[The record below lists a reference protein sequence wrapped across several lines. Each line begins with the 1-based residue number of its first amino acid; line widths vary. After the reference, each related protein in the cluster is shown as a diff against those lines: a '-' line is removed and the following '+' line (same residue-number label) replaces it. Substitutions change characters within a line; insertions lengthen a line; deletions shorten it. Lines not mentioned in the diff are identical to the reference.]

1 MHFVDTI
8 EPVIDLRTL
17 TKGEAA
23 MRPTILI
30 IDDDE
35 KIISMLRRG
44 LAFEGYEVLTAS
56 NGAEGL
62 NKMLENDPALMVLD
76 VMMPQVD
83 GFEVCRRVREAGISV
98 PILMLTAKDEVEN
111 RVRGLDAGA
120 DDYLVKP
127 FALEELLA
135 RVRALLRR
143 KPDADSSNTNRLSFE
158 DLTLDADAREVT
170 RDGQRLELTAKEFEL
185 LHLFMQN
192 PKRVLSRDLIM
203 DKIWGYDYSGES
215 NVLEV
220 YIAMLRQKT
229 DEHGGKRLI
238 QTIRGAGYI
247 LRSNT

>member
-1 MHFVDTI
+1 
-8 EPVIDLRTL
+8 
-17 TKGEAA
+17 
-23 MRPTILI
+23 MRSAILV

-35 KIISMLRRG
+35 KITSMLRRG
-44 LAFEGYEVLTAS
+44 LAFEGYDVYTAQ

-62 NKMLENDPALMVLD
+62 SMMMSADPDLIILD
-76 VMMPQVD
+76 VMMPKVD
-83 GFEVCRRVREAGISV
+83 GFEVCRRLREGGSTV
-98 PILMLTAKDEVEN
+98 PVLMLTAKDEVEN
-111 RVRGLDAGA
+111 RVKGLDLGA

-143 KPDADSSNTNRLSFE
+143 KDSAREAGSQRLIFE
-158 DLTLDADAREVT
+158 DIVMDLDSREVT
-170 RDGQRLELTAKEFEL
+170 RGGQRLELTAKEFEL
-185 LHLFMQN
+185 LHLFLQN
-192 PKRVLSRDLIM
+192 PKRLLTRDLIM

-229 DEHGGKRLI
+229 EEHGGKRVI

-247 LRSNT
+247 LRGEA

>member
-1 MHFVDTI
+1 
-8 EPVIDLRTL
+8 
-17 TKGEAA
+17 
-23 MRPTILI
+23 MRSRILI
-30 IDDDE
+30 VDDDE

-44 LAFEGYEVLTAS
+44 LAFEGYDVLTAS

-62 NKMLENDPALMVLD
+62 KVILSEDPDVVILD

-83 GFEVCRRVREAGISV
+83 GFEALRRLREGGSTV
-98 PILMLTAKDEVEN
+98 PVLMLTAKDEVEN
-111 RVRGLDAGA
+111 RVKGLDIGA

-143 KPDADSSNTNRLSFE
+143 KTGEDASNHRLTYE
-158 DLTLDADAREVT
+158 DLVMDTDAREVI
-170 RDGQRLELTAKEFEL
+170 RSGQRLELTAKEFEL

-220 YIAMLRQKT
+220 YVAMLRQKT
-229 DEHGGKRLI
+229 EEHGGKRLI

-247 LRSNT
+247 LRGDN

>member
-1 MHFVDTI
+1 
-8 EPVIDLRTL
+8 
-17 TKGEAA
+17 
-23 MRPTILI
+23 MRSTILI
-30 IDDDE
+30 VDDDE
-35 KIISMLRRG
+35 KIVSMLRRG
-44 LAFEGYEVLTAS
+44 LAFEGYEVQTAS

-62 NKMLENDPALMVLD
+62 SKLMDKEPDIVVLD
-76 VMMPQVD
+76 VMMPQID
-83 GFEVCRRVREAGISV
+83 GFEVCRRLREAGSKV
-98 PILMLTAKDEVEN
+98 PVLMLTAKDEVQS
-111 RVRGLDAGA
+111 RVTGLDTGA

-143 KPDADSSNTNRLSFE
+143 KSDNGGTPDNRLMYE
-158 DLTLDADAREVT
+158 DIILDNDSREVL

-185 LHLFMQN
+185 LNLFMQN
-192 PKRVLSRDLIM
+192 PRRVLSRDLIM

-229 DEHGGKRLI
+229 EEYGGKRLI

-247 LRSNT
+247 LRGDS

>member
-1 MHFVDTI
+1 
-8 EPVIDLRTL
+8 
-17 TKGEAA
+17 
-23 MRPTILI
+23 MRSRILI
-30 IDDDE
+30 IDDDD
-35 KIISMLRRG
+35 KIVSMLRRG
-44 LAFEGYEVLTAS
+44 LAFDGYEVATAS

-62 NKMLENDPALMVLD
+62 TQMLSQEPDLLVLD

-83 GFEVCRRVREAGISV
+83 GFEVCRRLRAAGSTV

-111 RVRGLDAGA
+111 RVKGLDTGA

-143 KPDADSSNTNRLSFE
+143 KSEQQSGAAQALTFE
-158 DLTLDADAREVT
+158 DLMLDMDSREVV
-170 RDGQRLELTAKEFEL
+170 RGGHRLELTAKEFEL

-229 DEHGGKRLI
+229 EEYGGKRII

-247 LRSNT
+247 LRGDS

>member
-1 MHFVDTI
+1 
-8 EPVIDLRTL
+8 
-17 TKGEAA
+17 

-62 NKMLENDPALMVLD
+62 NQMLENDPALMVLD

-83 GFEVCRRVREAGISV
+83 GFEVCRRVREAGSSV

-111 RVRGLDAGA
+111 RVKGLDAGA

-143 KPDADSSNTNRLSFE
+143 KPDTNNSSSSRLTFE
-158 DLTLDADAREVT
+158 DLSLDPEAREVM

-229 DEHGGKRLI
+229 EEYGGKRLI

-247 LRSNT
+247 LRSNS

>member
-1 MHFVDTI
+1 MDKEGDAGV
-8 EPVIDLRTL
+8 RS
-17 TKGEAA
+17 K
-23 MRPTILI
+23 ILI
-30 IDDDE
+30 IDDDD

-44 LAFEGYEVLTAS
+44 LAFEGYDVLTAS

-62 NKMLENDPALMVLD
+62 QKMLEVEPDVVVLD
-76 VMMPQVD
+76 VMMPKVD
-83 GFEVCRRVREAGISV
+83 GFEVCRRLREGGSTV
-98 PILMLTAKDEVEN
+98 PILMLTAKDEIEQ
-111 RVRGLDAGA
+111 RVKGLDLGA

-143 KPDADSSNTNRLSFE
+143 KTDTNESSSNRLTFE
-158 DLTLDADAREVT
+158 DVILDYDAREVH
-170 RDGQRLELTAKEFEL
+170 RAGQRLDLTAKEFEL
-185 LHLFMQN
+185 LYLFMQN

-203 DKIWGYDYSGES
+203 DKIWGFDYSGES

-229 DEHGGKRLI
+229 EEHGGKRII

-247 LRSNT
+247 LRGDN

>member
-1 MHFVDTI
+1 
-8 EPVIDLRTL
+8 
-17 TKGEAA
+17 
-23 MRPTILI
+23 MRSKVLI

-44 LAFEGYEVLTAS
+44 LAFEGYDIITAN

-62 NKMLENDPALMVLD
+62 KSILNNEPDMVILD

-83 GFEVCRRVREAGISV
+83 GFEVCRRLREGGIHV
-98 PILMLTAKDEVEN
+98 PVLMLTAKDEIEH
-111 RVRGLDAGA
+111 RVKGLDLGA

-143 KPDADSSNTNRLSFE
+143 KPGQEDAEDHRLTFE
-158 DLTLDADAREVT
+158 DIVLDVDSREVL
-170 RDGQRLELTAKEFEL
+170 RGGKRLELTAKEFEL

-229 DEHGGKRLI
+229 EEHGGKRVI

-247 LRSNT
+247 LRGDS

>member
-1 MHFVDTI
+1 
-8 EPVIDLRTL
+8 
-17 TKGEAA
+17 
-23 MRPTILI
+23 MRSTILI
-30 IDDDE
+30 VDDDE
-35 KIISMLRRG
+35 KIVSMLRRG
-44 LAFEGYEVLTAS
+44 LAFEGYEVQTAS

-62 NKMLENDPALMVLD
+62 NKLMDKEPDVVVLD
-76 VMMPQVD
+76 VMMPQID
-83 GFEVCRRVREAGISV
+83 GFEVCRRLRAAGSKV
-98 PILMLTAKDEVEN
+98 PILMLTAKDEVQS
-111 RVRGLDAGA
+111 RVTGLDTGA

-143 KPDADSSNTNRLSFE
+143 RSDIADAADNRLTYE
-158 DLTLDADAREVT
+158 DLILDNDSREVL
-170 RDGQRLELTAKEFEL
+170 RDGKRLELTAKEFEL
-185 LHLFMQN
+185 LNLFMQN

-229 DEHGGKRLI
+229 EEHGGKRLI

-247 LRSNT
+247 LRGDS

>member
-1 MHFVDTI
+1 
-8 EPVIDLRTL
+8 
-17 TKGEAA
+17 
-23 MRPTILI
+23 MRSTILI

-44 LAFEGYEVLTAS
+44 LAFEGYDVVTAS

-62 NKMLENDPALMVLD
+62 NVMLEGEPDLVVLD
-76 VMMPQVD
+76 VMMPKVD
-83 GFEVCRRVREAGISV
+83 GFEVCRRMREGGSKL
-98 PILMLTAKDEVEN
+98 PILMLTAKDEVEH
-111 RVRGLDAGA
+111 RVKGLDLGA

-127 FALEELLA
+127 FALEEMLA

-143 KPDADSSNTNRLSFE
+143 KPEQNEAGDNKLAYADII
-158 DLTLDADAREVT
+158 LDMDAREVL
-170 RDGQRLELTAKEFEL
+170 RSGERVELTAKEFEL
-185 LHLFMQN
+185 LNLFMQN

-220 YIAMLRQKT
+220 YIAMLRQKMEENGRT
-229 DEHGGKRLI
+229 RLI

-247 LRSNT
+247 LRGDN

>member
-1 MHFVDTI
+1 
-8 EPVIDLRTL
+8 
-17 TKGEAA
+17 
-23 MRPTILI
+23 MRSTILI
-30 IDDDE
+30 VDDDE
-35 KIISMLRRG
+35 KIVSMLRRG
-44 LAFEGYEVLTAS
+44 LAFEGYEVQTAS

-62 NKMLENDPALMVLD
+62 SKLMDKEPDIVVLD

-83 GFEVCRRVREAGISV
+83 GFEVCRRLREAGSKV
-98 PILMLTAKDEVEN
+98 PVLMLTAKDEVQS
-111 RVRGLDAGA
+111 RVTGLDTGA

-143 KPDADSSNTNRLSFE
+143 KADISNVTDNRLMYE
-158 DLTLDADAREVT
+158 DIILDNDSREVL
-170 RDGQRLELTAKEFEL
+170 RDGKRLELTAKEFEL
-185 LHLFMQN
+185 LNLFMQN
-192 PKRVLSRDLIM
+192 PRRVLSRDLIM

-229 DEHGGKRLI
+229 EEHGGKRLI

-247 LRSNT
+247 LRGDS

>member
-1 MHFVDTI
+1 
-8 EPVIDLRTL
+8 
-17 TKGEAA
+17 
-23 MRPTILI
+23 MRSRILI
-30 IDDDE
+30 VDDDE

-44 LAFEGYEVLTAS
+44 LAFEGYDVLTAS

-62 NKMLENDPALMVLD
+62 KVILSEDPDVVVLD
-76 VMMPQVD
+76 VMMPHVD
-83 GFEVCRRVREAGISV
+83 GFEALRRLREGGSTIPV
-98 PILMLTAKDEVEN
+98 LMLTAKDEVEN
-111 RVRGLDAGA
+111 RVKGLDTGA

-143 KPDADSSNTNRLSFE
+143 KTGDDTSNHRLTFE
-158 DLTLDADAREVT
+158 DLVMDTDAREVI
-170 RDGQRLELTAKEFEL
+170 RGGQRLELTAKEFEL

-229 DEHGGKRLI
+229 EEHGGKRLI

-247 LRSNT
+247 LRGDN

>member
-1 MHFVDTI
+1 
-8 EPVIDLRTL
+8 
-17 TKGEAA
+17 
-23 MRPTILI
+23 MRSTILI
-30 IDDDE
+30 VDDDE
-35 KIISMLRRG
+35 KIVSMLRRG
-44 LAFEGYEVLTAS
+44 LAFEGYEVQTAS

-62 NKMLENDPALMVLD
+62 NKLMDKEPDVVVLD
-76 VMMPQVD
+76 VMMPQID
-83 GFEVCRRVREAGISV
+83 GFEVCRRLRAAGSKV
-98 PILMLTAKDEVEN
+98 PILMLTAKDEVQS
-111 RVRGLDAGA
+111 RVTGLDTGA

-143 KPDADSSNTNRLSFE
+143 KSDLADATDNRLTYE
-158 DLTLDADAREVT
+158 DLILDNDSREVL
-170 RDGQRLELTAKEFEL
+170 RDGKRLELTAKEFEL
-185 LHLFMQN
+185 LNLFMQN

-229 DEHGGKRLI
+229 EEHGGKRLI

-247 LRSNT
+247 LRGDS

>member
-1 MHFVDTI
+1 
-8 EPVIDLRTL
+8 
-17 TKGEAA
+17 
-23 MRPTILI
+23 MRSTILI

-35 KIISMLRRG
+35 KIVSMLRRG
-44 LAFEGYEVLTAS
+44 LAFEGYEVLTAA

-62 NKMLENDPALMVLD
+62 NKMLTAEPDVVVLD

-83 GFEVCRRVREAGISV
+83 GFEVCRRMREGGSTIPV
-98 PILMLTAKDEVEN
+98 LMLTAKDEVEN
-111 RVRGLDAGA
+111 RVKGLDLGA

-143 KPDADSSNTNRLSFE
+143 KTEQQDNNGNRLTFE
-158 DLTLDADAREVT
+158 DLQLDNESREVV
-170 RDGQRLELTAKEFEL
+170 RGGKRLELTAKEFEL

-229 DEHGGKRLI
+229 EQDGGKRLI
-238 QTIRGAGYI
+238 RTIRGAGYI
-247 LRSNT
+247 LRGDV

>member
-1 MHFVDTI
+1 
-8 EPVIDLRTL
+8 
-17 TKGEAA
+17 
-23 MRPTILI
+23 MRSRILI
-30 IDDDE
+30 VDDDE

-44 LAFEGYEVLTAS
+44 LAFEGYDVMTAS

-62 NKMLENDPALMVLD
+62 KVILSEDPDVVVLD

-83 GFEVCRRVREAGISV
+83 GFEALRRLREGGSTTPV
-98 PILMLTAKDEVEN
+98 LMLTAKDEVEN
-111 RVRGLDAGA
+111 RVKGLDTGA

-143 KPDADSSNTNRLSFE
+143 KTGDDISNHRLTFE
-158 DLTLDADAREVT
+158 DLVMDTDAREVI
-170 RDGQRLELTAKEFEL
+170 RSGQRLELTAKEFEL

-229 DEHGGKRLI
+229 EEHGGKRLI

-247 LRSNT
+247 LRGDN

>member
-1 MHFVDTI
+1 
-8 EPVIDLRTL
+8 
-17 TKGEAA
+17 
-23 MRPTILI
+23 MRSTILL

-44 LAFEGYEVLTAS
+44 LAFEGYDVSTAA

-62 NKMLENDPALMVLD
+62 SMILNSEPDLVVLD
-76 VMMPQVD
+76 IMMPKVD
-83 GFEVCRRVREAGISV
+83 GFEVCRRLREGGSMV
-98 PILMLTAKDEVEN
+98 PILMLTAKDEIEH
-111 RVRGLDAGA
+111 RVKGLDIGA

-143 KPDADSSNTNRLSFE
+143 KPGPNEAGEPKLSYE
-158 DLTLDADAREVT
+158 DIILDMDAREVL
-170 RDGQRLELTAKEFEL
+170 RGGVRLELTAKEFEL
-185 LHLFMQN
+185 LNLFMQN

-220 YIAMLRQKT
+220 YIAMLRQKME
-229 DEHGGKRLI
+229 EHGGKRII

-247 LRSNT
+247 LRGDT

>member
-1 MHFVDTI
+1 M
-8 EPVIDLRTL
+8 
-17 TKGEAA
+17 
-23 MRPTILI
+23 MRSRILI
-30 IDDDE
+30 VDDDD

-44 LAFEGYEVLTAS
+44 LAFEGYDVMTAS

-62 NKMLENDPALMVLD
+62 KMILAEEPDAVILD

-83 GFEVCRRVREAGISV
+83 GFEALRRLREGGSTV
-98 PILMLTAKDEVEN
+98 PVLMLTAKDEVEN
-111 RVRGLDAGA
+111 RVKGLDIGA

-143 KPDADSSNTNRLSFE
+143 KPSDGSSSQRLTFE
-158 DLTLDADAREVT
+158 DLVMDTDSREVL
-170 RDGQRLELTAKEFEL
+170 RGGRRLELTAKEFEL

-192 PKRVLSRDLIM
+192 PRRVLSRDTIM

-229 DEHGGKRLI
+229 EENGGKRLI

-247 LRSNT
+247 LRGDS

>member
-1 MHFVDTI
+1 
-8 EPVIDLRTL
+8 
-17 TKGEAA
+17 
-23 MRPTILI
+23 MRSAILV

-35 KIISMLRRG
+35 KITSMLRRG
-44 LAFEGYEVLTAS
+44 LAFEGHDVFTAQ

-62 NKMLENDPALMVLD
+62 SMMLSADPDLIILD
-76 VMMPQVD
+76 VMMPKVD
-83 GFEVCRRVREAGISV
+83 GFEVCRRLREGGSTV
-98 PILMLTAKDEVEN
+98 PVLMLTAKDEVEN
-111 RVRGLDAGA
+111 RVKGLDIGA

-143 KPDADSSNTNRLSFE
+143 KDTGGGSGSQRLIFE
-158 DLTLDADAREVT
+158 DIIMDLDSREVT
-170 RDGQRLELTAKEFEL
+170 RAGQRLELTAKEFEL

-192 PKRVLSRDLIM
+192 PKRLLTRDLIM

-229 DEHGGKRLI
+229 EEHGGKRVI

-247 LRSNT
+247 LRGEA

>member
-1 MHFVDTI
+1 
-8 EPVIDLRTL
+8 
-17 TKGEAA
+17 
-23 MRPTILI
+23 MRSRILI
-30 IDDDE
+30 VDDDD

-44 LAFEGYEVLTAS
+44 LAFEGYDVMTAS

-62 NKMLENDPALMVLD
+62 KMILAEEPDAVILD

-83 GFEVCRRVREAGISV
+83 GFEALRRLREGGSTV
-98 PILMLTAKDEVEN
+98 PVLMLTAKDEVEN
-111 RVRGLDAGA
+111 RVKGLDIGA

-143 KPDADSSNTNRLSFE
+143 KPSDESSSQRLTFE
-158 DLTLDADAREVT
+158 DLVMDTDSREVL
-170 RDGQRLELTAKEFEL
+170 RGGRRLELTAKEFEL

-192 PKRVLSRDLIM
+192 PRRVLSRDTIM

-229 DEHGGKRLI
+229 EENGGKRLI

-247 LRSNT
+247 LRGDS

>member
-1 MHFVDTI
+1 
-8 EPVIDLRTL
+8 
-17 TKGEAA
+17 
-23 MRPTILI
+23 MRSSILV

-35 KIISMLRRG
+35 KITSMLRRG
-44 LAFEGYEVLTAS
+44 LAFEGYDVHTAF

-62 NKMLENDPALMVLD
+62 SKVMAADPDLIILD
-76 VMMPQVD
+76 VMMPQMD
-83 GFEVCRRVREAGISV
+83 GFEVCRRLREGGSTV
-98 PILMLTAKDEVEN
+98 PVLMLTAKDEVEN
-111 RVRGLDAGA
+111 RVKGLDTGA

-143 KPDADSSNTNRLSFE
+143 KESKPDEAAGQRLTFE
-158 DLTLDADAREVT
+158 DVIMDMDSREVL
-170 RDGQRLELTAKEFEL
+170 RSGQRLELTAKEFDL

-192 PKRVLSRDLIM
+192 PKRLLTRDLIM

-229 DEHGGKRLI
+229 EEYGGKRII

-247 LRSNT
+247 LRGDS

>member
-1 MHFVDTI
+1 
-8 EPVIDLRTL
+8 
-17 TKGEAA
+17 
-23 MRPTILI
+23 MRSRILI
-30 IDDDE
+30 VDDDE

-44 LAFEGYEVLTAS
+44 LAFEGYDVLTAS

-62 NKMLENDPALMVLD
+62 KVILSEDPDVVVLD

-83 GFEVCRRVREAGISV
+83 GFEALRRLREGGSTTPV
-98 PILMLTAKDEVEN
+98 LMLTAKDEVEN
-111 RVRGLDAGA
+111 RVKGLDTGA

-143 KPDADSSNTNRLSFE
+143 KTGDDSSNHRLTYE
-158 DLTLDADAREVT
+158 DLIMDTDAREVI
-170 RDGQRLELTAKEFEL
+170 RSGQRLELTAKEFEL

-229 DEHGGKRLI
+229 EEHGGKRLI

-247 LRSNT
+247 LRGDN